1 MGLIGS
7 MNSIIAPNRTQAG
20 GLSLRHD
27 GLLTGLVKGFD
38 QLSHLA
44 QAVDLQQMNRD
55 G

>member
-1 MGLIGS
+1 MT
-7 MNSIIAPNRTQAG
+7 SIIAPNLTQAG
-20 GLSLRHD
+20 GLSLWHD
-27 GLLTGLVKGFD
+27 GRLISLVKVLN

>member
-7 MNSIIAPNRTQAG
+7 MTSIIAPNRTQAG
-20 GLSLRHD
+20 ELSLGHD
-27 GLLTGLVKGFD
+27 GLLISLVKVLN
-38 QLSHLA
+38 QLGHLA